1 MKKSRD
7 LKEIFKKENFDIANI
22 KENFCACLLR
32 NSSLVFMFFFLI
44 TAVLSL
50 MILYKYLYSSVWSEE
65 EKDNYLKEVS
75 RGGVIF
81 DEDNFFKVVKSIKE
95 RQVDYEKEDSIRTG
109 DIFMDQ
115 SEN

>member
-1 MKKSRD
+1 MKKSKD

-22 KENFCACLLR
+22 KENFCAGLLR

-50 MILYKYLYSSVWSEE
+50 VIIYKYLYSQVWSEA
-65 EKDNYLKEVS
+65 EKANYLKEVS
-75 RGGVIF
+75 RGGISF
-81 DEDNFFKVVKSIKE
+81 DEDNFFKVVKNIKK
-95 RQVDYEKEDSIRTG
+95 RQVDYGKEDSIRTG

>member
-7 LKEIFKKENFDIANI
+7 LKEIFKKENFDVIKI
-22 KENFCACLLR
+22 KENFCAGLLR
-32 NSSLVFMFFFLI
+32 NASLVFMFFFLI

-50 MILYKYLYSSVWSEE
+50 VIIYKYLYSSVWSEA
-65 EKDNYLKEVS
+65 EKANYLKEVS
-75 RGGVIF
+75 RGGISF
-81 DEDNFFKVVKSIKE
+81 DEDNFFKVVKNIKK

-115 SEN
+115 VER